1 VSTMSPRYWHRRS
14 PDRGPSPGFTLIE
27 LLVVLAI
34 LALLAALVTPQVLK
48 YLARA
53 RVDTT
58 HLQIEHLSM
67 ALDLFQIDV
76 HRYPTT
82 DEGLGALA
90 QSPVGATK
98 WSGPYLKKADTL
110 VDPWGHPYVYR
121 SPGQHGEFDL
131 YSLGPEGG
139 SGSDS
144 QIISNW

>member
-1 VSTMSPRYWHRRS
+1 MLPRHRR
-14 PDRGPSPGFTLIE
+14 RRTRTGNLSPGFTLIE

-58 HLQIEHLSM
+58 HLQIQHLST
-67 ALDLFQIDV
+67 ALDLFQIDM

-90 QSPVGATK
+90 QPPAGSTS
-98 WSGPYLKKADTL
+98 WTGPYLKKADTL

-121 SPGQHGEFDL
+121 SPGQHGDFDL
-131 YSLGPEGG
+131 YSLGPEGS
-139 SGSDS
+139 SGSES